1 MAKDKKV
8 LVVGGGGRCHAIV
21 DALGRSPQVAKIY
34 CAPGNAG
41 IALQAE
47 CVPLNDTDVD
57 GLLAFAQREGIDL
70 TVVGPEAALAVG
82 IVDAF
87 RAAGL
92 RIFGHTQAAT
102 RIESSKEFAKQLMEK
117 YGVPTAGYRS
127 FSDFREALDYV
138 NARPFPAVL
147 KYDGLAA
154 GKGVVIAAK
163 PEEAEAA
170 LRSMLQDGE
179 FGTGRVVVEDF
190 LTGPEFSFMAF
201 VDGERVYPMPL
212 AQDHKRA
219 FDGDRG
225 PNTGGMGAY
234 TGLPFITDEDRT
246 FALER
251 ILQTTARA
259 MCAEGC
265 PLSGVLYGG
274 LMKTPDGIKV
284 IEFNARF
291 GDPETEVVLPLLA
304 SDIYEV
310 FEAVACGRAA
320 AQPVWRDAVTLGVV
334 LASKGYPGAY
344 EKGAEIRGTEAVDA
358 KIYHMGTR
366 RDGDRLLTAGG
377 RVMMVVAEGAD
388 IRSAQQKVYAE
399 VAKISCDA
407 LFCRRDIA
415 HGALDGRLLD
425 GKALSDRIKEDLR
438 ERVGKLEVKYGRKPS
453 LAVIIVGNNPASQ
466 VYVRNKVKSAI
477 YVGMNSRLIT
487 MAEDA
492 TEQALLEMIGTLNRD
507 PEVDGI
513 LVQLPLPKQI
523 DEARVIDA
531 IDKGKDVD
539 GFHVLNVGDLWLG
552 RPCSVPCTPKG
563 ILRLIDESGI
573 DLCGKTAVVVGR
585 SNIVGKPVAKLLLDR
600 NATVIVAHSRTKD
613 LRRVTLQADVL
624 VVAVGR
630 ENVVTGD
637 MVKPGA
643 VVIDVGMNRNAAG
656 RLCGDVD
663 FVGARQQASWIT
675 PVPGG
680 VGPMTIAML
689 LENTVECFLAR
700 VEKNE

>member
-21 DALGRSPQVAKIY
+21 DALSRSPQVAKIW

-41 IALQAE
+41 IGLQAE
-47 CVPLNDTDVD
+47 NVPLKDTDVA
-57 GLLAFAQREGIDL
+57 GLLSFAKEQGIDL
-70 TVVGPEAALAVG
+70 TVVGPEAALSVG

-92 RIFGHTQAAT
+92 KIFGHTQAAT
-102 RIESSKEFAKQLMEK
+102 RIESSKEFAKVLMEK

-127 FSDFREALDYV
+127 FDDFQQALDYV

-154 GKGVVIAAK
+154 GKGVVIAANAA
-163 PEEAEAA
+163 EAEAA
-170 LRSMLQDGE
+170 LRSMLLDE
-179 FGTGRVVVEDF
+179 AFGKGRVVVEDF

-219 FDGDRG
+219 FDGDKG

-234 TGLPFITDEDRT
+234 TGLPFITAEDHS
-246 FALER
+246 FALKH
-251 ILQTTARA
+251 ILEAVAKA
-259 MCAEGC
+259 MVTEGC

-291 GDPETEVVLPLLA
+291 GDPETEVVLPLLQ
-304 SDIYEV
+304 SDIYDI
-310 FEAVACGRAA
+310 FEAVATGRKTAA
-320 AQPVWRDAVTLGVV
+320 PAWREGVSLGVV
-334 LASKGYPGAY
+334 LASKGYPGKY
-344 EKGAEIRGTEAVDA
+344 EKGAEIRGVASVDA
-358 KIYHMGTR
+358 KVYHMGTKW
-366 RDGDRLLTAGG
+366 DGDRLLTNGG
-377 RVMMVVAEGAD
+377 RVMMVVAEGKD
-388 IRSAQQKVYAE
+388 IRDAQRKVYAE
-399 VAKISCDA
+399 LGKISCDA
-407 LFCRRDIA
+407 LFYRRDIA
-415 HGALDGRLLD
+415 HVALDGRLLD
-425 GKALSDRIKEDLR
+425 GKALSDSIKEGLR
-438 ERVGKLEVKYGRKPS
+438 ERVEKLAVKYGRKPS

-466 VYVRNKVKSAI
+466 VYVRNKVKTAI

-492 TEQALLEMIGTLNRD
+492 TEEALLQMIDNLNRD

-523 DEARVIDA
+523 CEERVIDA
-531 IDKGKDVD
+531 IAREKDVD
-539 GFHVLNVGDLWLG
+539 GFHPDNVAALWLG
-552 RPCSVPCTPKG
+552 RPCCVPCTPKG

-573 DLCGKTAVVVGR
+573 DLNGKMAVVVGR

-600 NATVIVAHSRTKD
+600 NATVVVAHSRTKD
-613 LRRVTLQADVL
+613 LKAVTRQADVL
-624 VVAVGR
+624 VVAVGKQ
-630 ENVVTGD
+630 NVVTGD

-643 VVIDVGMNRNAAG
+643 VVIDVGMNRDAEG
-656 RLCGDVD
+656 KLCGDVD
-663 FVGARQQASWIT
+663 FVGARQQAAWIT

-689 LENTVECFLAR
+689 MENTVECFLAR
-700 VEKNE
+700 MQG

>member
-21 DALGRSPQVAKIY
+21 DALSRSPQVEKIF

-41 IALQAE
+41 IAAQAE
-47 CVPLNDTDVD
+47 CVPLKDTDVE
-57 GLLAFAQREGIDL
+57 GLLAFAQERGIDL
-70 TVVGPEAALAVG
+70 TVVGPEAALSVG

-92 RIFGHTQAAT
+92 RIFGHTRAAT
-102 RIESSKEFAKQLMEK
+102 RIESSKEFAKVLMDK
-117 YGVPTAGYRS
+117 YGIPTAGYRS
-127 FSDFREALDYV
+127 FDDFQAALDFV

-154 GKGVVIAAK
+154 GKGVVIAANAA
-163 PEEAEAA
+163 EAEAA
-170 LRSMLQDGE
+170 LRSMLLDE
-179 FGTGRVVVEDF
+179 TFGKGRVVVEDF

-212 AQDHKRA
+212 SQDHKRA

-234 TGLPFITDEDRT
+234 TGLPFITEEDR
-246 FALER
+246 AYAQEHILE
-251 ILQTTARA
+251 AAAKA
-259 MCAEGC
+259 MCEEGC

-291 GDPETEVVLPLLA
+291 GDPETEVVLPLLE
-304 SDIYEV
+304 SDIYEI
-310 FEAVACGRAA
+310 FEAVAEGRPTAE
-320 AQPVWRDAVTLGVV
+320 PSWRQAVTLGVV
-334 LASKGYPGAY
+334 LASKGYPGKY
-344 EKGAEIRGTEAVDA
+344 DKGAEIIGVEQIDA
-358 KIYHMGTR
+358 RVYHMGTR
-366 RDGDRLLTAGG
+366 REGERLLTAGG
-377 RVMMVVAEGAD
+377 RVMMVVAEGKD
-388 IRSAQQKVYAE
+388 IRAAWRKVYQE
-399 VAKISCDA
+399 VGKIGCDN
-407 LFCRRDIA
+407 LFFRRDIA
-415 HGALDGRLLD
+415 HWALDGRLLD
-425 GKALSDRIKEDLR
+425 GKALSASIKEDLKD
-438 ERVGKLEVKYGRKPS
+438 RVGKLEVKYGRKPS
-453 LAVIIVGNNPASQ
+453 LAVIIVGSNPASQ
-466 VYVRNKVKSAI
+466 VYVRNKVKTAI

-487 MAEDA
+487 MAEDVS
-492 TEQALLEMIGTLNRD
+492 EEALLQMIDTLNRD
-507 PEVDGI
+507 PELDGI
-513 LVQLPLPKQI
+513 LVQLPLPRQI
-523 DEARVIDA
+523 NEARVIDA
-531 IDKGKDVD
+531 IAKEKDVD

-552 RPCSVPCTPKG
+552 RPCIIPCTPKG

-573 DLCGKTAVVVGR
+573 DLTGKTAVVVGR

-613 LRRVTLQADVL
+613 LGSVTRQADVL

-630 ENVVTGD
+630 QNVVTGD

-643 VVIDVGMNRNAAG
+643 VVIDVGMNHDAEG

-663 FVGARQQASWIT
+663 FTQARLRASWIT

-689 LENTVECFLAR
+689 MENTVECFLAR
-700 VEKNE
+700 LGA

>member
-21 DALGRSPQVAKIY
+21 DALSRSPQVAKIW

-41 IALQAE
+41 IAAQAE
-47 CVPLNDTDVD
+47 CVPVKDTDVA
-57 GLLAFAQREGIDL
+57 GLLQFAQQQGIDL
-70 TVVGPEAALAVG
+70 TVVGPEAALSVG

-92 RIFGHTQAAT
+92 KIFGHTQAAT
-102 RIESSKEFAKQLMEK
+102 RIESSKEFAKVLMDK
-117 YGVPTAGYRS
+117 YGIPTAGYRS
-127 FSDFREALDYV
+127 FDDFDQALEYV

-154 GKGVVIAAK
+154 GKGVVIAADSA
-163 PEEAEAA
+163 EAEAA
-170 LRSMLQDGE
+170 LRSMLLDGT
-179 FGTGRVVVEDF
+179 FGKGRVVVEDF

-212 AQDHKRA
+212 SQDHKRA

-234 TGLPFITDEDRT
+234 TGLPFITEEDRV
-246 FALER
+246 FAQTQILE
-251 ILQTTARA
+251 AAAKA

-291 GDPETEVVLPLLA
+291 GDPETEVVLPLLE
-304 SDIYEV
+304 SDIYEI
-310 FEAVACGRAA
+310 FEAVATGRAVE
-320 AQPVWRDAVTLGVV
+320 QPRWRNAVTLGVV
-334 LASKGYPGAY
+334 LASKGYPGKY
-344 EKGAEIRGTEAVDA
+344 DKGAEISGVDAVDA
-358 KIYHMGTR
+358 CVYHMGTK
-366 RDGDRLLTAGG
+366 RDGDRLLTNGG
-377 RVMMVVAEGAD
+377 RVMMVVSEGKD
-388 IRSAQQKVYAE
+388 IRAAWEKVYAE
-399 VAKISCDA
+399 IDKIHCDN
-407 LFCRRDIA
+407 LFHRRDIA
-415 HGALDGRLLD
+415 HWALDGKVLD
-425 GKALSDRIKEDLR
+425 GKALAASIKEELKD
-438 ERVGKLEVKYGRKPS
+438 RVGKLAVKYGRKPS

-487 MAEDA
+487 MAQDA
-492 TEQALLEMIGTLNRD
+492 TEEALLQVIADLNRD
-507 PEVDGI
+507 PDVDGI
-513 LVQLPLPKQI
+513 LVQLPLPAQI
-523 DEARVIDA
+523 CEERVIDA
-531 IDKGKDVD
+531 IAKEKDVD
-539 GFHVLNVGDLWLG
+539 AFHPANVADLWLG
-552 RPCSVPCTPKG
+552 RPCTLPCTPKG

-573 DLCGKTAVVVGR
+573 DLCGKHAVVVGR

-600 NATVIVAHSRTKD
+600 NATVTIAHSRTPD
-613 LRRVTLQADVL
+613 LGSVTRQADVL

-630 ENVVTGD
+630 EKVVTGD

-643 VVIDVGMNRNAAG
+643 VVIDVGMNRDADG

-663 FVGARQQASWIT
+663 YALARLNASWIT

-700 VEKNE
+700 MGA